1 MKRGKFYQIKVN
13 LNDGTREAV
22 EHSGYIDE
30 ENQIGYFKDWG
41 LTESGRWIIKW
52 NALDIP
58 TGLSVLR
65 QRPTLPLTR
74 QECVEVVKQSLTEIQ
89 TKRNDPCYK
98 DYIIMRKIL
107 IESGK
112 PMLLSELRLHLI
124 YETAKNLQQNAEKR
138 VVKHNKEI
146 NSLTLTED
154 LAHADSNLQYW
165 RGANDS
171 YKIIMDKVENL
182 IKMNL

>member
-1 MKRGKFYQIKVN
+1 MKRGKFYQIKTHP
-13 LNDGTREAV
+13 GECTREAV

-41 LTESGRWIIKW
+41 LTESNRWVIKW

-65 QRPTLPLTR
+65 QSPTLPLTR

-112 PMLLSELRLHLI
+112 LMSMPEIRLHLI
-124 YETAKNLQQNAEKR
+124 YKTIQKLQQNAEER
-138 VVKHNKEI
+138 VIKHNEEI
-146 NSLTLTED
+146 NSLLSAED

-171 YKIIMDKVENL
+171 YKLIMDKMENL
-182 IKMNL
+182 I

>member
-1 MKRGKFYQIKVN
+1 MKRGKFYQIKAHP
-13 LNDGTREAV
+13 GECTREAV

-41 LTESGRWIIKW
+41 LTESDRWIIKW

-65 QRPTLPLTR
+65 QKPTLPLTR
-74 QECVEVVKQSLTEIQ
+74 QECIEVVKQSLAEIHVQ
-89 TKRNDPCYK
+89 RDKPSYK
-98 DYIIMRKIL
+98 DYVVMRKIL

-112 PMLLSELRLHLI
+112 PMSLSELRLHLI
-124 YETAKNLQQNAEKR
+124 YETAKNLQQNAEER
-138 VVKHNKEI
+138 VIKHNKEI
-146 NSLTLTED
+146 NSVLSAED
-154 LAHADSNLQYW
+154 LARADNNLQYW

-171 YKIIMDKVENL
+171 YKLIMDKIENL
-182 IKMNL
+182 IK

>member
-1 MKRGKFYQIKVN
+1 MKRGKFYQIKAHP
-13 LNDGTREAV
+13 NDSTREAV
-22 EHSGYIDE
+22 EQSGYIDE
-30 ENQIGYFKDWG
+30 GIQIGYFKVIVWDFSKKV
-41 LTESGRWIIKW
+41 EKW
-52 NALDIP
+52 SALDMA

-65 QRPTLPLTR
+65 HTRTRTTR
-74 QECVEVVKQSLTEIQ
+74 QECVEEVKRSLAEIRVQ
-89 TKRNDPCYK
+89 RDKPSYK
-98 DYIIMRKIL
+98 DYVVMRKIL

-112 PMLLSELRLHLI
+112 PMSLSELRLHLI
-124 YETAKNLQQNAEKR
+124 YETVKNFQQNAEER
-138 VVKHNKEI
+138 VIRHNEEI
-146 NSLTLTED
+146 NSVLSAED